1 MASTVENHCTVLISD
16 EAQNDTKV
24 EDLQKQ
30 LEDPDEDVK
39 IQALKEII
47 LMIVNGIPLPRLL
60 MPVIKFCLRSDNH
73 TIKKLLMLFWEVAE
87 KKQPNGK
94 LLPEM
99 ILVCNALL
107 QDLQHANEYVRG
119 RTLRL
124 LCTLKEPEIIE
135 PLKQAITQN
144 LKHRHSYVRK
154 NAALAVFSIY
164 QDGPDLIPDAVDL
177 IEEFIMEEA
186 DLSAKRN
193 AFLMLFHCDQ
203 DAAVNYL
210 GTVIG
215 EIGSTG
221 TAFQMVV
228 LELIRK
234 IFRQGPVDVH
244 DRMHYQ
250 KCVFEL
256 LHSQSKTVCFE
267 AANTILT
274 LGALGSS
281 ARASQAAVRTM
292 TEILVSESDNNVK
305 LIILERLSVLKKR
318 HQRALQNAVM
328 DILKTLAT
336 PNIDIRRKTLK
347 IALDLACSRNIDEII
362 KYLKKEIV
370 ASGVSDD
377 PNTAKYKD
385 ALVDAIHKENF
396 CDIRTAAVF
405 RVALWILGEYAEE
418 PASLKEALKAI
429 IDAMGKLPLVEKRK
443 AVQQEAKDDDDK
455 SDTFVAAA
463 PVILADGTYATQGPG
478 DQLEAR
484 QAQAASGSEEVTLRS
499 LVVGG
504 DYFLATA
511 VANAFTKLVLRFA
524 EFCGFETAE
533 SHKQIAEGILLVT
546 SMLRLGMA
554 STSTKLIDADSR
566 DRMVTCVR
574 ALLSPQTSARV
585 FLEDCRKTF
594 VEMLGGKKEA
604 VEDEQSAAP
613 TRQPDDVINIRQL
626 RGSNYAEFSEDDD
639 DEAGLTRAVG
649 KSAGTES
656 DFAVRLNNIIQ
667 LTGLSDPVYA
677 EACVVVNEFDIVL
690 DILVINQT
698 GKTLQNLTIELS
710 THGDLKVVE
719 RPQSYT
725 LAPHDFKKIQAN
737 VKVSS
742 TESGIIFGNIVFNTS
757 GASTDPEIVIMNSIH
772 MDVGDYIS
780 PGTCTH
786 SKFTDMWA
794 EFEWENKV
802 PVNTDIQD
810 LNEYLKHIMA
820 ITNMNCLTPSNTLQG
835 KGEFL
840 AANLFATSIFGED
853 ALLNLSVEYK
863 SGSKITGYIR
873 IRSKTQGIA
882 RSLGDKI
889 QQQQRAPPKKKQ
901 C

>member
-347 IALDLACSRNIDEII
+347 IALYLACSRDIDEII
-362 KYLKKEIV
+362 K
-370 ASGVSDD
+370 
-377 PNTAKYKD
+377 
-385 ALVDAIHKENF
+385 ENF
-396 CDIRTAAVF
+396 CEIRTAAVF